1 METGPLCK
9 LDVQRVVGI
18 HLDMY
23 LPKPLLHGDPDLEQ
37 TSERSQDAGCKEE
50 KEEDKSDILRSINEE
65 EREEDKSEIL
75 RSIKEEDED
84 EETLVD
90 VTEVKPKGEL

>member
-18 HLDMY
+18 HVGMY
-23 LPKPLLHGDPDLEQ
+23 TLP
-37 TSERSQDAGCKEE
+37 TSEPEVTAETE
-50 KEEDKSDILRSINEE
+50 PDKPIVDQKPKF
-65 EREEDKSEIL
+65 EREDTEVL
-75 RSIKEEDED
+75 RSIKEEDEE

-90 VTEVKPKGEL
+90 ICDTK

>member
-1 METGPLCK
+1 MCK

-23 LPKPLLHGDPDLEQ
+23 LPK
-37 TSERSQDAGCKEE
+37 RSMDGAASSDNIEKPQEE
-50 KEEDKSDILRSINEE
+50 AAKDE
-65 EREEDKSEIL
+65 EEDKSEIL
-75 RSIKEEDED
+75 RSIKEEDEED

-90 VTEVKPKGEL
+90 INEIKPKGEL

>member
-9 LDVQRVVGI
+9 VQVQRVVGT

-23 LPKPLLHGDPDLEQ
+23 LPQPPTGIAPDLEK
-37 TSERSQDAGCKEE
+37 KEE
-50 KEEDKSDILRSINEE
+50 KVPLEEVTKEE
-65 EREEDKSEIL
+65 LEEDKSEIL
-75 RSIKEEDED
+75 RSIKEEDEED

-90 VTEVKPKGEL
+90 INEIKPKGEL

>member
-1 METGPLCK
+1 MESGPLDK
-9 LDVQRVVGI
+9 LDVQRIVGI

-23 LPKPLLHGDPDLEQ
+23 LPTLATRPDPISEHREIVKVEHVELE
-37 TSERSQDAGCKEE
+37 
-50 KEEDKSDILRSINEE
+50 L
-65 EREEDKSEIL
+65 L

-90 VTEVKPKGEL
+90 ILDIKAEIRP

>member
-23 LPKPLLHGDPDLEQ
+23 LPKPSAHDASEIGNGPEPKPQ
-37 TSERSQDAGCKEE
+37 TAVVKDE
-50 KEEDKSDILRSINEE
+50 
-65 EREEDKSEIL
+65 EEDKSEIL
-75 RSIKEEDED
+75 RSIKEEDEED

-90 VTEVKPKGEL
+90 INEIKPKGEL

>member
-9 LDVQRVVGI
+9 LHVQRIVGV

-23 LPKPLLHGDPDLEQ
+23 LPKSPVNGVADLPGE
-37 TSERSQDAGCKEE
+37 TKEP
-50 KEEDKSDILRSINEE
+50 KPEE
-65 EREEDKSEIL
+65 EVVKEEEDKSEIL
-75 RSIKEEDED
+75 RSIKEEDEED

-90 VTEVKPKGEL
+90 INEIKPKIE

>member
-9 LDVQRVVGI
+9 LDVQRIVGI

-23 LPKPLLHGDPDLEQ
+23 LPKPSVDG
-37 TSERSQDAGCKEE
+37 TSEVE
-50 KEEDKSDILRSINEE
+50 NEPE
-65 EREEDKSEIL
+65 PKPQTAVAKDEEEDKSEIL
-75 RSIKEEDED
+75 KSIKEEDEED

-90 VTEVKPKGEL
+90 INEIKPKGEL

>member
-9 LDVQRVVGI
+9 LDVQRIVGI

-23 LPKPLLHGDPDLEQ
+23 LPKPSTHGT
-37 TSERSQDAGCKEE
+37 TSEVE
-50 KEEDKSDILRSINEE
+50 NETGPKPQIAVAKDE
-65 EREEDKSEIL
+65 EEDKSEIL
-75 RSIKEEDED
+75 RSIKEEDEED

-90 VTEVKPKGEL
+90 INEIKPKGEL

>member
-1 METGPLCK
+1 MEIGPLCK

-23 LPKPLLHGDPDLEQ
+23 LSKPPVHGASDVENETEPKPQ
-37 TSERSQDAGCKEE
+37 TALAKDE
-50 KEEDKSDILRSINEE
+50 
-65 EREEDKSEIL
+65 EEDKSEIL
-75 RSIKEEDED
+75 RSIKEEDEED

-90 VTEVKPKGEL
+90 INEVKPKGEL

>member
-1 METGPLCK
+1 METGPLDK
-9 LDVQRVVGI
+9 LEVQRIVGI

-23 LPKPLLHGDPDLEQ
+23 LPTTSPPTMIETTELLVQTKLEY
-37 TSERSQDAGCKEE
+37 EE
-50 KEEDKSDILRSINEE
+50 TET
-65 EREEDKSEIL
+65 L

-90 VTEVKPKGEL
+90 IRDIKSEGIL

>member
-18 HLDMY
+18 HVGMY
-23 LPKPLLHGDPDLEQ
+23 TPP
-37 TSERSQDAGCKEE
+37 TSEPESAAEAE
-50 KEEDKSDILRSINEE
+50 PDKPIVDQRPKF
-65 EREEDKSEIL
+65 EREDTEIL
-75 RSIKEEDED
+75 RSIKEEDEE

-90 VTEVKPKGEL
+90 ICDAK

>member
-18 HLDMY
+18 HLDLY
-23 LPKPLLHGDPDLEQ
+23 LPERPMVGAASSVNIEKLHEGAAKDE
-37 TSERSQDAGCKEE
+37 
-50 KEEDKSDILRSINEE
+50 
-65 EREEDKSEIL
+65 EEDKSEIL
-75 RSIKEEDED
+75 RSIKEEDEED

-90 VTEVKPKGEL
+90 INEVKPKGEL

>member
-23 LPKPLLHGDPDLEQ
+23 LPKPSARDA
-37 TSERSQDAGCKEE
+37 SEVE
-50 KEEDKSDILRSINEE
+50 NEPVPKPQAAVAKDE
-65 EREEDKSEIL
+65 EEDKSEIL
-75 RSIKEEDED
+75 RSIKEEDEED

-90 VTEVKPKGEL
+90 INEIKPKGEL

>member
-18 HLDMY
+18 HLDLY
-23 LPKPLLHGDPDLEQ
+23 LPKRPMVGAASSVNIEKLHEGAAKDE
-37 TSERSQDAGCKEE
+37 
-50 KEEDKSDILRSINEE
+50 
-65 EREEDKSEIL
+65 EEDKSEIL
-75 RSIKEEDED
+75 RSIKEEDEED

-90 VTEVKPKGEL
+90 INEVKPKGEL

>member
-1 METGPLCK
+1 MCK

-23 LPKPLLHGDPDLEQ
+23 LPKRPMIGAASSDNIEKRQ
-37 TSERSQDAGCKEE
+37 EE
-50 KEEDKSDILRSINEE
+50 VAKAE
-65 EREEDKSEIL
+65 EEDKSEIL
-75 RSIKEEDED
+75 RSIKEEDEED

-90 VTEVKPKGEL
+90 INEIKPKGEL

>member
-1 METGPLCK
+1 MCK

-23 LPKPLLHGDPDLEQ
+23 LPK
-37 TSERSQDAGCKEE
+37 RSMDGAASSDNIEKPQEE
-50 KEEDKSDILRSINEE
+50 VAKDE
-65 EREEDKSEIL
+65 EEDKSEIL
-75 RSIKEEDED
+75 RSIKEEDEED

-90 VTEVKPKGEL
+90 INEVKPKGEQ